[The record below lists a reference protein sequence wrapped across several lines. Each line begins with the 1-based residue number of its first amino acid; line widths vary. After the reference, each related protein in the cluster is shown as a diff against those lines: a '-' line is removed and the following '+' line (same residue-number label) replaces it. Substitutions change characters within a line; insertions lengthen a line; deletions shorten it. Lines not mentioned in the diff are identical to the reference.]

1 MPEPHSITIL
11 CGHYGCGKTNLAL
24 NLALAAAQTPGPV
37 TLCDLDI
44 VNPYFRSSEY
54 QGLLTERGVRVI
66 APVFAGT
73 TLDTPTLPPELASV
87 FSPQSGRVFLD
98 AGGDDAGVT
107 ALGGLAARLTET
119 GYQMLYVVNRYR
131 ALSQTPEEAAALL
144 REIEAASRLRAT
156 GIVNNSHLGTETT
169 LSCLLEAQGFAQ
181 ETARLTGLPL
191 LYSTAPD
198 FALEGNPPPEGFRTI
213 RRVVRFAWEPPFTGP
228 PAELPQSFGMF
239 PNQEN
244 R

>member
-1 MPEPHSITIL
+1 MEQENRITVI

-24 NLALAAAQTPGPV
+24 NLALEAAESGDPV
-37 TLCDLDI
+37 ILVDMDV

-54 QGLLTERGVRVI
+54 GELLEAKGVKLI

-73 TLDTPTLPPELASV
+73 TLDTPTLPPDIYSV
-87 FSPQSGRVFLD
+87 FEEAAGRVFFD

-107 ALGGLAARLTET
+107 ALGALHGQLDKT

-131 ALSQTPEEAAALL
+131 ALSQTPEDALELL
-144 REIEAASRLRAT
+144 REIETASRLKAG
-156 GIVNNSHLGTETT
+156 GIVNNSHLGMETDLET
-169 LSCLLEAQGFAQ
+169 LLEALPFARK
-181 ETARLTGLPL
+181 TAELAGLPL

-198 FALEGNPPPEGFRTI
+198 FALAPDERLPQGFRTVK
-213 RRVVRFAWEPPFTGP
+213 RYVKFPWE
-228 PAELPQSFGMF
+228 EK
-239 PNQEN
+239 E